1 MKMLLAVF
9 IGGGSGSLARYWLA
23 GWIGRIAAGPFP
35 WPVFLINVLGSLL
48 MGVIVELAAL
58 RLSLPPEVRALL
70 TVGILGGF
78 TTFSSF
84 SLDAALLLQ
93 RGELG
98 LAAAYMAGSVVVS
111 VAALFAGLWLVRAL
125 V

>member
-9 IGGGSGSLARYWLA
+9 IGGGTGSLARYWLA

-35 WPVFLINVLGSLL
+35 WPVFCINVIGSML
-48 MGVIVELAAL
+48 MGVIVELAAV
-58 RLSLPPEVRALL
+58 RLSLSPEVRALL
-70 TVGILGGF
+70 TVGVLGGF

-93 RGELG
+93 RGEMA
-98 LAAAYMAGSVVVS
+98 LAFAYMAGSVIVS
-111 VAALFAGLWLVRAL
+111 VAALFAGLWLVRVL